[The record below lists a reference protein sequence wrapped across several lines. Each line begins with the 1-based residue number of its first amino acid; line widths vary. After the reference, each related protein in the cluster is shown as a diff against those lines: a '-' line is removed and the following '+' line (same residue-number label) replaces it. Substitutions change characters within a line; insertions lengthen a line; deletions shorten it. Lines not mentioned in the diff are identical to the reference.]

1 LLVTGA
7 HEGLEPLAE
16 LFGQELEDSP

>member
-16 LFGQELEDSP
+16 LFGQDLEDSP